1 MRFWTAYAFIA
12 LGIATKAW
20 GSSDGEHHASITDL
34 IAPAFNVAVLF
45 GVLIYATKDK
55 LKSYFVSY
63 SESISNTLQRA
74 DMKSKEA
81 QLMLENQKI
90 RLASLDVDVKNI
102 HGQSE
107 ADVVIFEKKLS
118 KETEDKIA
126 KFKIDANSKIAAD
139 KKQMIDGLNAE
150 LLEQLIQKT
159 KSSIKNNAESQ
170 SKVSSKLLQG
180 LQQ

>member
-20 GSSDGEHHASITDL
+20 SSSESEHHASITDL

-55 LKSYFVSY
+55 IKSYFVSH

-90 RLASLDVDVKNI
+90 RVASLDADVKNI
-102 HGQSE
+102 LSQSE
-107 ADVVIFEKKLS
+107 ADVVAFEKKIS
-118 KETEDKIA
+118 KETEDKIT
-126 KFKIDANSKIAAD
+126 KFKNDADSKIAAD

-150 LLEQLIQKT
+150 LLEQVIKKT
-159 KSSIKNNAESQ
+159 KSTIKSNAENQ

-180 LQQ
+180 LQ